1 MEEYVYDSQVKF
13 NSFTTYS
20 HLQLITFLFSTPLSG
35 GKSVRPKVQPVIGTS
50 AVTRSVPITVEKLVE
65 NPKLFTE
72 KYVWNPKAYK
82 TTRKP
87 RYVVSNTT
95 KSIGST
101 YNTWYPTKPTKTTY
115 NTWYYSTGSYAVET
129 EEDVNEKLLQTVK
142 IPHARKYDA
151 REYNVELGNPFD
163 FIRRSAYTKEG
174 VTHYAL
180 SAAVSAEAE
189 AVAVTQNA
197 SHVLLVHSLPPEA
210 QVIYI
215 VLAGLLSLFICVLCC
230 ALFASIY
237 VYKTKMQWE
246 RGRTKD
252 SMSLQSIPKEVKIIP
267 KICQCVL
274 NNECYLAHECE
285 TRKLLDR
292 TSIDPKKPM
301 FLTNEHFTKVDLHK
315 VPSSESQINEE
326 N

>member
-20 HLQLITFLFSTPLSG
+20 HFQLITFLFSTPLSG
-35 GKSVRPKVQPVIGTS
+35 GKNVRPRVQPVISTT

-65 NPKLFTE
+65 SPKLSTE

-82 TTRKP
+82 TTRRP

-95 KSIGST
+95 KPTRNTYST
-101 YNTWYPTKPTKTTY
+101 WYSPTRNTYGTWYP
-115 NTWYYSTGSYAVET
+115 STVQYTVEDN
-129 EEDVNEKLLQTVK
+129 EDSNEKLLHTVK
-142 IPHARKYDA
+142 IPPVRKYDA

-180 SAAVSAEAE
+180 SAAASAEAE

-215 VLAGLLSLFICVLCC
+215 VLASLLSLFICVLCC

-237 VYKTKMQWE
+237 VYRTKMQWE
-246 RGRTKD
+246 RGKNKD
-252 SMSLQSIPKEVKIIP
+252 SISLQSIPKKVKIIP
-267 KICQCVL
+267 RICQCVL
-274 NNECYLAHECE
+274 NNECYLAHDCE
-285 TRKLLDR
+285 TR
-292 TSIDPKKPM
+292 
-301 FLTNEHFTKVDLHK
+301 
-315 VPSSESQINEE
+315 
-326 N
+326 

>member
-13 NSFTTYS
+13 NSFATYS

-35 GKSVRPKVQPVIGTS
+35 GKNVRPKLLPAFSTPAVIS
-50 AVTRSVPITVEKLVE
+50 SVPITAEKLAE

-82 TTRKP
+82 TTRRP

-95 KSIGST
+95 KPTRNTYST
-101 YNTWYPTKPTKTTY
+101 WYSPTRNTYGTWYP
-115 NTWYYSTGSYAVET
+115 STVQYTVEDN
-129 EEDVNEKLLQTVK
+129 EDSNEKVLQTVK
-142 IPHARKYDA
+142 IPPVRKYDA

-174 VTHYAL
+174 VTHYVL
-180 SAAVSAEAE
+180 SAAASAEAE

-237 VYKTKMQWE
+237 VYRTKMQWE
-246 RGRTKD
+246 RGKNKD
-252 SMSLQSIPKEVKIIP
+252 SISLQSIPKEVKIIP

-274 NNECYLAHECE
+274 NNECYLAHDCE

-292 TSIDPKKPM
+292 TPIEPKRPM
-301 FLTNEHFTKVDLHK
+301 FLTNENFTKVDLHK